1 MIVLHAGISPTDVLR
16 DSDFNPVDAADASP
30 PPQRQ

>member
-16 DSDFNPVDAADASP
+16 DSDFNPVDVAAA
-30 PPQRQ
+30 